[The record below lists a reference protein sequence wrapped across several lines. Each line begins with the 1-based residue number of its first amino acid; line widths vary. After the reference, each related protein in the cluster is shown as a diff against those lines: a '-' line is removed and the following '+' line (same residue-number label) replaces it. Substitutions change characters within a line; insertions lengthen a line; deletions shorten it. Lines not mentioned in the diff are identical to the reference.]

1 LAAESEICP
10 VCGAERGPSPERRL
24 GISGRVR
31 PAGMLERMG
40 LVLACFGVA
49 ATVFFLLVCLRV
61 ATINLGEN
69 DFGGLF
75 WILLWFTSLTVAGG
89 IDALAVVLSV
99 LAVSSGKCGKVG
111 KRALG
116 VGIAC
121 LGVVFAII
129 IWVVAAS
136 ILR

>member
-1 LAAESEICP
+1 MGIRES
-10 VCGAERGPSPERRL
+10 
-24 GISGRVR
+24 VR
-31 PAGMLERMG
+31 PAGLLEKMG
-40 LVLACFGVA
+40 LMLACLGAA

-89 IDALAVVLSV
+89 IDVLAVVLSV
-99 LAVSSGKCGKVG
+99 LAVSSGKCGKLG

-121 LGVVFAII
+121 LGVVFAVI

-136 ILR
+136 ALR